1 MLETDSP
8 ALGPDKGGV
17 NVPANIVVSAA
28 EVRGLVDDGCTQRHL
43 CITHCDDLAA
53 AAGLGAAW

>member
-8 ALGPDKGGV
+8 ALGPDKGGM

-28 EVRGLVDDGCTQRHL
+28 EVSELL
-43 CITHCDDLAA
+43 LIMAA
-53 AAGLGAAW
+53 HSVTCVVRIVMIWQQHQA